1 MNGTQAKTIG
11 VAGVAGALVTLAIAG
26 LSHYGIT
33 VGQDVSDALLTL
45 AIAGLGWF
53 AHREGR
59 PSPVPAVQETV
70 NAP

>member
-33 VGQDVSDALLTL
+33 VGRQ
-45 AIAGLGWF
+45 
-53 AHREGR
+53 
-59 PSPVPAVQETV
+59 
-70 NAP
+70 

>member
-45 AIAGLGWF
+45 AIAGLGWVSV
-53 AHREGR
+53 ALSGAAKLRVWV
-59 PSPVPAVQETV
+59 PSP
-70 NAP
+70 